1 MKYIA
6 NPNMSIDVVI
16 NGPEA
21 NAGLNPNLSSIM
33 GVSVPINDEII
44 TTVNNENETINELKN
59 MILIYNSISICK
71 LLRL

>member
-6 NPNMSIDVVI
+6 KPNISIEVVI

-33 GVSVPINDEII
+33 GVRVPINEEII
-44 TTVNNENETINELKN
+44 RIGIYKGII
-59 MILIYNSISICK
+59 IL
-71 LLRL
+71 L